1 MFGVNMPELSICRER
16 VLSNDYRD
24 FIVSQLDE
32 EEFETLTT
40 EDTCEQEM
48 EFVYKVIHVE
58 KERADPIGF
67 DRYSYN
73 SIPKCYTLTDIAA
86 MTQAG
91 ITQVQN
97 YPTLNLQGTGV
108 MIGFIDTG
116 IDYQNPVFRN
126 LDGSTRVAGIWDQT
140 IQDGIPP
147 QGFLYGTEYTREQID
162 MALRSDNPFSIVPSR
177 DEQSHGTFL
186 ASIAAGGA
194 DADNQFLGAAPD
206 ATIAMVKL
214 KPAKQYLKDFY
225 QIHTENT
232 CYQETDIMLGL
243 KYLNELA
250 ERLELPLVICI
261 ALGTNQGGHSAL
273 SPLSGL
279 LEIYSNLSNRAIV
292 IAAGNEANQRHH
304 YLGQSENVNDIKEVE
319 IRVSSGVDGFC
330 MELWTENPNI
340 MTVTVVSPSGG
351 TTSKLPI
358 RSNETQEYRFVFEGT
373 RITINYKL
381 FLERSNAEMV
391 FFRLEGPTEGIW
403 KVIVEPV
410 QVAEGVFHIWL
421 PVTEF
426 LQNEVYFL
434 ESNPDYTITEPGS
447 TITGMTVGF
456 YNGSDNSIAISSG
469 RGYTRG
475 GIIKPNFVAPGVNVT
490 GASTRNQ
497 FTKRS
502 GSSIAA
508 GITAG
513 ASALL
518 LEWIVYQ
525 LGEGA
530 ADSIQIRNLLT
541 LGTERTLNEV
551 YPNRTWG
558 YGRLNLYRT
567 FDELRRL

>member
-1 MFGVNMPELSICRER
+1 MPELSICRER

>member
-1 MFGVNMPELSICRER
+1 MPELEVCREH

-24 FIVSQLDE
+24 FIVSQLDA
-32 EEFETLTT
+32 EEFTPFIT
-40 EDTCEQEM
+40 EDTCQQEL
-48 EFVYKVIHVE
+48 EFIYKVIHVE
-58 KERADPIGF
+58 KGRADPIGF

-73 SIPKCYTLTDIAA
+73 AVPKCYTLMDIAA

-126 LDGSTRVAGIWDQT
+126 LDGSTRIAEIWDQT
-140 IQDGIPP
+140 IQEGTPP
-147 QGFLYGTEYTREQID
+147 QGLLYGSEYTREQID
-162 MALRSDNPFSIVPSR
+162 LALRSEEPYAIVPSR

-186 ASIAAGGA
+186 ASIAAGSA
-194 DADNQFLGAAPD
+194 DVEHQFLGAAPD
-206 ATIAMVKL
+206 AEIAVVKL
-214 KPAKQYLKDFY
+214 KPAKQYLKEFY
-225 QIHTENT
+225 QIYTDVP
-232 CYQETDIMLGL
+232 CYQETDILLGL
-243 KYLNELA
+243 KYLNALA
-250 ERLELPLVICI
+250 RRLGLRLVICI
-261 ALGTNQGGHSAL
+261 GLGTNQGSHSGL

-304 YLGQSENVNDIKEVE
+304 FLGQSANENDVKEVE
-319 IRVSSGVDGFC
+319 IRVSSGVNGFC

-351 TTSKLPI
+351 STSKLPI
-358 RSNETQEYRFVFEGT
+358 RSNETQEYRFIFEGT

-381 FLERSNAEMV
+381 FLERSNAELV

-403 KVIVEPV
+403 KIIVEPI
-410 QVAEGVFHIWL
+410 QVAEGVFHVWL

-426 LQNEVYFL
+426 LQKEVYFL

-475 GIIKPNFVAPGVNVT
+475 GVIKPNFVAPGVNVT
-490 GASTRNQ
+490 GATTRNQ
-497 FTKRS
+497 FAKRS

-508 GITAG
+508 GIAAG
-513 ASALL
+513 ASALM

-541 LGTERTLNEV
+541 LGAEKTLNEV

>member
-1 MFGVNMPELSICRER
+1 MPELTICRNQ

-24 FIVSQLDE
+24 FIVGQLDE
-32 EEFETLTT
+32 AEFAPLITEE
-40 EDTCEQEM
+40 TCQQKM
-48 EFVYKVIHVE
+48 EFVYKVIHVN
-58 KERADPIGF
+58 KEQADPIRF

-73 SIPKCYTLTDIAA
+73 SVPKCYTLLDIEA

-91 ITQVQN
+91 IIQVQN
-97 YPTLNLQGTGV
+97 YPTLDLQGTGV

-116 IDYQNPVFRN
+116 IDYQNPIFRN
-126 LDGSTRVAGIWDQT
+126 LDGTTRIAGIWDQT
-140 IQDGIPP
+140 IQEGNVPE
-147 QGFLYGTEYTREQID
+147 GLLYGTEYSREQID
-162 MALRSDNPFSIVPSR
+162 EALQSENPLQIVPSR
-177 DEQSHGTFL
+177 DENSHGTFL
-186 ASIAAGGA
+186 ASIAAGSGNA
-194 DADNQFLGAAPD
+194 ENQFIGAAPD
-206 ATIAMVKL
+206 ATIAVVKL

-225 QIHTENT
+225 EIDTDAP

-243 KYLNELA
+243 KYLSGLA
-250 ERLELPLVICI
+250 EQLNLPLVICI
-261 ALGTNQGGHSAL
+261 ALGTNQGGHAAL

-279 LEIYSNLSNRAIV
+279 LEIYSSLLDRVIV
-292 IAAGNEANQRHH
+292 IGGGNEANQRHH
-304 YLGQSENVNDIKEVE
+304 YFGMLENISDRKEVE
-319 IRVSSGVDGFC
+319 IRVAAGVDGFC

-340 MTVTVVSPSGG
+340 VAVTVISPSGG
-351 TTSKLPI
+351 STSRLPI
-358 RSNETQEYRFVFEGT
+358 RRNETQEYRFVFEGT
-373 RITINYKL
+373 RISVNYKL
-381 FLERSNAEMV
+381 FLERSNSELI
-391 FFRLEGPTEGIW
+391 FFRLEEPTEGIW

-410 QVAEGVFHIWL
+410 QIAEGIFHMWL

-447 TITGMTVGF
+447 TITAITVGF

-490 GASTRNQ
+490 GAATRNQ
-497 FTKRS
+497 FAKRS

-518 LEWIVYQ
+518 VEWVTYQ
-525 LGEGA
+525 LGEE
-530 ADSIQIRNLLT
+530 ADSIRIRNLLT

>member
-1 MFGVNMPELSICRER
+1 MPDFSICRER

-24 FIVSQLDE
+24 FIVAQLDE
-32 EEFETLTT
+32 EEFEPLIT
-40 EDTCEQEM
+40 EETCQQEM
-48 EFVYKVIHVE
+48 EFIYKVVHIE
-58 KERADPIGF
+58 KERADPIRL
-67 DRYSYN
+67 DKYSYN
-73 SIPKCYTLTDIAA
+73 SLPKCYTLLDIAA
-86 MTQAG
+86 MNQAG
-91 ITQVQN
+91 IAQVQN

-108 MIGFIDTG
+108 MMGFIDTG

-126 LDGSTRVAGIWDQT
+126 LDGSTRIAGIWDQT
-140 IQDGIPP
+140 IQEGNPP
-147 QGFLYGTEYTREQID
+147 EGMFYGTEYNREQID
-162 MALRSDNPFSIVPSR
+162 EALRADNPIQVVPSR
-177 DEQSHGTFL
+177 DELSHGTFL
-186 ASIAAGGA
+186 ASLAAGGA
-194 DADNQFLGAAPD
+194 NTENQFLGAAPD

-214 KPAKQYLKDFY
+214 KPAKQYLKEFY
-225 QIHTENT
+225 HIYTEAP

-250 ERLELPLVICI
+250 ERLNLPLVICI
-261 ALGTNQGGHSAL
+261 AIGTNQGGHSAL

-279 LEIYSNLSNRAIV
+279 LEVYSNLSNRAIV
-292 IAAGNEANQRHH
+292 IGAGNEANQRHH
-304 YLGQSENVNDIKEVE
+304 YLGRAENVNDVKEVE
-319 IRVSSGVDGFC
+319 IRVSSGVTGFS
-330 MELWTENPNI
+330 MEMWTEIPNI
-340 MTVTVVSPSGG
+340 MAVTVVSPSGG
-351 TTSKLPI
+351 STSRLSV
-358 RSNETQEYRFVFEGT
+358 RSNETQEYRYIFEGT

-381 FLERSNAEMV
+381 FLERSNAELV
-391 FFRLEGPTEGIW
+391 FFRLDGPTEGIW
-403 KVIVEPV
+403 KIIIEPV
-410 QVAEGVFHIWL
+410 QVAEGIFHIWL
-421 PVTEF
+421 PITEF

-456 YNGSDNSIAISSG
+456 YNGEDNGIAISSG

-490 GASTRNQ
+490 GAAARNQ
-497 FTKRS
+497 FVERS

-513 ASALL
+513 ACALM
-518 LEWIVYQ
+518 LEWVIYQ

>member
-1 MFGVNMPELSICRER
+1 MPDFSICRER

-24 FIVSQLDE
+24 FIVAQLDE
-32 EEFETLTT
+32 EEFEPLIT
-40 EDTCEQEM
+40 EETCQQEM
-48 EFVYKVIHVE
+48 EFIYKVVHIE
-58 KERADPIGF
+58 KERADPIRL
-67 DRYSYN
+67 DKYSYN
-73 SIPKCYTLTDIAA
+73 SLPKCYTLLDIAA
-86 MTQAG
+86 MNQAG
-91 ITQVQN
+91 IAQVQN

-116 IDYQNPVFRN
+116 IDYQNPVFQN
-126 LDGSTRVAGIWDQT
+126 LDGSTRIAGIWDQT
-140 IQDGIPP
+140 IQDGNPP
-147 QGFLYGTEYTREQID
+147 EGMFYGTEYNREQID
-162 MALRSDNPFSIVPSR
+162 EALRADNPIQVVPSR
-177 DEQSHGTFL
+177 DELSHGTFL
-186 ASIAAGGA
+186 ASLAAGGA
-194 DADNQFLGAAPD
+194 NTENQFLGAAPD

-214 KPAKQYLKDFY
+214 KPAKQYLKEFY
-225 QIHTENT
+225 HIYTEAP

-250 ERLELPLVICI
+250 ERLNLPLVICI
-261 ALGTNQGGHSAL
+261 AIGTNQGGHSAL

-279 LEIYSNLSNRAIV
+279 LEVYSNLSNRAIV
-292 IAAGNEANQRHH
+292 IGAGNEANQRHH
-304 YLGQSENVNDIKEVE
+304 YLGRAENVNDVKEVE
-319 IRVSSGVDGFC
+319 IRVSSGVTGFS
-330 MELWTENPNI
+330 MEMWTEIPNI
-340 MTVTVVSPSGG
+340 MAVTVVSPSGG
-351 TTSKLPI
+351 STSRLSV
-358 RSNETQEYRFVFEGT
+358 RSNETQEYRYIFEGT

-381 FLERSNAEMV
+381 FLERSNAELV
-391 FFRLEGPTEGIW
+391 FFRFDGPTEGIW
-403 KVIVEPV
+403 KIIVEPV
-410 QVAEGVFHIWL
+410 QVAEGIFHMWL
-421 PVTEF
+421 PITEF

-456 YNGSDNSIAISSG
+456 YNGEDNGIAISSG

-490 GASTRNQ
+490 GAAVRNQ
-497 FTKRS
+497 FVERS

-513 ASALL
+513 ACALM
-518 LEWIVYQ
+518 LEWVIYQ
-525 LGEGA
+525 LGEGS

-551 YPNRTWG
+551 YPNRIWG

>member
-1 MFGVNMPELSICRER
+1 MPELEVCREH

-24 FIVSQLDE
+24 FIVSQLDA
-32 EEFETLTT
+32 EEFTPIIT
-40 EDTCEQEM
+40 EDTCQQEM
-48 EFVYKVIHVE
+48 EFIYKVIHVE
-58 KERADPIGF
+58 KDKADPIGF

-73 SIPKCYTLTDIAA
+73 AVPKCYTLMDIAA

-126 LDGSTRVAGIWDQT
+126 LDGSTRIAGIWDQT
-140 IQDGIPP
+140 IQEGTPP
-147 QGFLYGTEYTREQID
+147 QGLLYGSEYTREQID
-162 MALRSDNPFSIVPSR
+162 LALRSEEPYAIVPSR

-186 ASIAAGGA
+186 ASIAAGSA
-194 DADNQFLGAAPD
+194 DVEHQFLGAAPD
-206 ATIAMVKL
+206 AEIAVVKL
-214 KPAKQYLKDFY
+214 KPAKQYLKEFY
-225 QIHTENT
+225 QIYTDVP

-243 KYLNELA
+243 KYLNALA
-250 ERLELPLVICI
+250 RRLGLPLVICI
-261 ALGTNQGGHSAL
+261 GLGTNQGSHSGL

-304 YLGQSENVNDIKEVE
+304 FLGQSANENDVKEVE
-319 IRVSSGVDGFC
+319 IRVSSGVNGFC

-351 TTSKLPI
+351 STSKLPI
-358 RSNETQEYRFVFEGT
+358 RSNETQEYRFIFEGT

-381 FLERSNAEMV
+381 FLERSNAELV

-403 KVIVEPV
+403 KIIVEPI
-410 QVAEGVFHIWL
+410 QVAEGVFHVWL

-426 LQNEVYFL
+426 LQKEVYFL

-475 GIIKPNFVAPGVNVT
+475 GVIKPNFVAPGVNVT
-490 GASTRNQ
+490 GATTRNQ
-497 FTKRS
+497 FAKRS

-508 GITAG
+508 GIAAG
-513 ASALL
+513 ASALM

-541 LGTERTLNEV
+541 LGAEKTLNEV

>member
-1 MFGVNMPELSICRER
+1 MPELEVCREH

-24 FIVSQLDE
+24 FIVSQLDA
-32 EEFETLTT
+32 EEFTPIIT
-40 EDTCEQEM
+40 EDTCQQEM
-48 EFVYKVIHVE
+48 EFIYKVIHVE
-58 KERADPIGF
+58 KDRADPIGF

-73 SIPKCYTLTDIAA
+73 AVPKCYTLMDIAA

-126 LDGSTRVAGIWDQT
+126 LDGSTRIAGIWDQT
-140 IQDGIPP
+140 IQEGTPP
-147 QGFLYGTEYTREQID
+147 QGLLYGSEYTREQID
-162 MALRSDNPFSIVPSR
+162 LALRSEEPYAIVPSR

-186 ASIAAGGA
+186 ASIAAGSA
-194 DADNQFLGAAPD
+194 DVEHQFLGAAPD
-206 ATIAMVKL
+206 AEIAVVKL
-214 KPAKQYLKDFY
+214 KPAKQYLKEFY
-225 QIHTENT
+225 QIYTDVP
-232 CYQETDIMLGL
+232 CYQETDILLGL
-243 KYLNELA
+243 KYLNALA
-250 ERLELPLVICI
+250 RRLGLPLVICI
-261 ALGTNQGGHSAL
+261 GLGTNQGSHSGL

-304 YLGQSENVNDIKEVE
+304 FLGQSANENDVKEVE
-319 IRVSSGVDGFC
+319 IRVSSGVNGFC

-351 TTSKLPI
+351 STSKLPI
-358 RSNETQEYRFVFEGT
+358 RSNETQEYRFIFEGT

-381 FLERSNAEMV
+381 FLERSNAELV

-403 KVIVEPV
+403 KIIVEPI
-410 QVAEGVFHIWL
+410 QVAEGVFHVWL

-426 LQNEVYFL
+426 LQKEVYFL

-475 GIIKPNFVAPGVNVT
+475 GVIKPNFVAPGVNVT
-490 GASTRNQ
+490 GATTRNQ
-497 FTKRS
+497 FAKRS

-508 GITAG
+508 GIAAG
-513 ASALL
+513 ASALM

-541 LGTERTLNEV
+541 LGAEKTLNEV